1 LFLIRRFTPTDYEK
15 VIEIEKEAFNE
26 FNPLLFMMAYDSASD
41 GFLIAE
47 NNGCAIGFIVGVVSA
62 SDEVRI
68 LSLAVSAM
76 YQNRGIATA
85 LLKNF
90 IGMYR
95 AKGIL
100 SIKLEVRASNL
111 RAQKLYM
118 SLGFNT
124 VKIIPSYY
132 TDGEDGFQMVKLL
145 I

>member
-1 LFLIRRFTPTDYEK
+1 MFLIRRFTPTDFEK

-68 LSLAVSAM
+68 LSLAVSTV

-85 LLKNF
+85 LLKKF
-90 IGMYR
+90 IEIYR

>member
-1 LFLIRRFTPTDYEK
+1 LFLIRRFTPTDFEK

-68 LSLAVSAM
+68 LSLAVSTV

-85 LLKNF
+85 LLKKF
-90 IGMYR
+90 IEIYR

>member
-68 LSLAVSAM
+68 LSLAVSTV

-85 LLKNF
+85 LLKKF
-90 IGMYR
+90 IEIYR

>member
-1 LFLIRRFTPTDYEK
+1 MFLIRRFTPTDYEK

-68 LSLAVSAM
+68 LSLAVSTV

-85 LLKNF
+85 LLKKF
-90 IGMYR
+90 IEIYR

>member
-1 LFLIRRFTPTDYEK
+1 MFLIRRFTPTDYEK

-68 LSLAVSAM
+68 LSLAVSPT

-85 LLKNF
+85 LLKKF
-90 IGMYR
+90 IEIYR

>member
-1 LFLIRRFTPTDYEK
+1 MFLIRRFTPTDYEK

-26 FNPLLFMMAYDSASD
+26 FNPLLFMMAYDSSSD

-47 NNGCAIGFIVGVVSA
+47 NNGCIIGFIVGIVSA

-68 LSLAVSAM
+68 LSLAVSPT

-85 LLKNF
+85 LLKKF
-90 IGMYR
+90 IEIYR

-132 TDGEDGFQMVKLL
+132 TDGENGFQMVKLL

>member
-1 LFLIRRFTPTDYEK
+1 MFLIRRFTPTDYEK

-26 FNPLLFMMAYDSASD
+26 FNPLLFMMAYDSSSD

-47 NNGCAIGFIVGVVSA
+47 NNGCVIGFIVGIVSA

-68 LSLAVSAM
+68 LSLAVSPT

-85 LLKNF
+85 LLKKF
-90 IGMYR
+90 IEIYR

-132 TDGEDGFQMVKLL
+132 TDGENGFQMVKLL

>member
-26 FNPLLFMMAYDSASD
+26 FNPLLFMMAYDSSSD

-47 NNGCAIGFIVGVVSA
+47 NNGCIIGFIVGIVSA

-68 LSLAVSAM
+68 LSLAVSPT

-85 LLKNF
+85 LLKKF
-90 IGMYR
+90 IEIYR

-132 TDGEDGFQMVKLL
+132 TDGENGFQMVKLL

>member
-1 LFLIRRFTPTDYEK
+1 MFLIRKFRPSDFEK
-15 VIEIEKEAFNE
+15 VIEIEEAVFNE
-26 FNPLLFMMAYDSASD
+26 SNPLLFMMAYDSSSD
-41 GFLIAE
+41 GFLVAE
-47 NNGCAIGFIVGVVSA
+47 NDGCTIGFIAGIISA
-62 SDEVRI
+62 TDEVRI
-68 LSLAVSAM
+68 LSLAVSTT

-85 LLKNF
+85 LLRKF
-90 IGMYR
+90 IEIYR

-100 SIKLEVRASNL
+100 SIKLEVRVSNF
-111 RAQKLYM
+111 RAQKLYI

>member
-1 LFLIRRFTPTDYEK
+1 MFLIRRFTPTDYEK

-26 FNPLLFMMAYDSASD
+26 FNPLLFMMAYDSSSD

-68 LSLAVSAM
+68 LSLAVSPM

-85 LLKNF
+85 LLKKF
-90 IGMYR
+90 IEIYR

>member
-68 LSLAVSAM
+68 LSLAVSPT

-85 LLKNF
+85 LLKKF
-90 IGMYR
+90 IEIYR

>member
-1 LFLIRRFTPTDYEK
+1 
-15 VIEIEKEAFNE
+15 
-26 FNPLLFMMAYDSASD
+26 MMAYDSASD

-68 LSLAVSAM
+68 LSLAVSTV

-85 LLKNF
+85 LLKKF
-90 IGMYR
+90 IEIYR

>member
-1 LFLIRRFTPTDYEK
+1 MFLIRRFTPTDYEK

-26 FNPLLFMMAYDSASD
+26 FNPLLFMMAYDSSSD

-47 NNGCAIGFIVGVVSA
+47 NNGCVIGFIVGIVSA

-68 LSLAVSAM
+68 LSLAVSPT

-85 LLKNF
+85 LLKKF
-90 IGMYR
+90 IKIYR